1 MRIRDWSSDV
11 CASDLARRRR
21 ADDDVQEPLQ
31 PPGLVDRS
39 PERRHGAGLQC
50 ETHGREISDQT
61 ARLRTA
67 GFGFRPEADDPP
79 RNGEGDH
86 RRWWRGTAGAAFR
99 ITDSSEEHTSELQSL
114 MRISY
119 AVC

>member
-39 PERRHGAGLQC
+39 PERRHGAGFQC

-61 ARLRTA
+61 ARLRPA
-67 GFGFRPEADDPP
+67 GFGFRPEAEDRKSVVYAKRVSVRVDLC
-79 RNGEGDH
+79 G
-86 RRWWRGTAGAAFR
+86 RR
-99 ITDSSEEHTSELQSL
+99 S
-114 MRISY
+114 MKNKP
-119 AVC
+119 